1 MQYKIYTDKSENF
14 ICEINLT
21 GASLSRAKSRII
33 VSTDTLNLMFE
44 GKVDTDGKCRVPINK
59 LSGLLEEG
67 TTGDISLEVIADDT
81 YFEPWNSKFI
91 VETSKKITV
100 EVKSQQENVI
110 LESKPKM
117 KVIVEDKGTTKTGGK
132 THVLNILREI
142 KKNKI
147 NINNLDNKKSKL
159 SEIIVS
165 YQKAHDLNQDEQL
178 YVIEK
183 VSKALE
189 KIS

>member
-142 KKNKI
+142 KI
-147 NINNLDNKKSKL
+147 
-159 SEIIVS
+159 
-165 YQKAHDLNQDEQL
+165 YQCG
-178 YVIEK
+178 
-183 VSKALE
+183 
-189 KIS
+189 